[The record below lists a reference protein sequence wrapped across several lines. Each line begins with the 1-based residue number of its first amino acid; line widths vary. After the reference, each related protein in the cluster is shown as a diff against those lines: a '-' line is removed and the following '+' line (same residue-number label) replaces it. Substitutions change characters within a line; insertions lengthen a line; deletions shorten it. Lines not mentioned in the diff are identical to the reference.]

1 MYHFTSKTFKKS
13 SNSKNK
19 YGTPKPISA
28 SYKCEYDN
36 TIKIKGS
43 SAHEKH

>member
-19 YGTPKPISA
+19 YGASKPIPA
-28 SYKCEYDN
+28 SYKCECNN

-43 SAHEKH
+43 SAYEKH

>member
-1 MYHFTSKTFKKS
+1 MYHFTSKSFKKT

-19 YGTPKPISA
+19 YGAPKPVSA
-28 SYKCEYDN
+28 SYKCECDN
-36 TIKIKGS
+36 IIKIKEG